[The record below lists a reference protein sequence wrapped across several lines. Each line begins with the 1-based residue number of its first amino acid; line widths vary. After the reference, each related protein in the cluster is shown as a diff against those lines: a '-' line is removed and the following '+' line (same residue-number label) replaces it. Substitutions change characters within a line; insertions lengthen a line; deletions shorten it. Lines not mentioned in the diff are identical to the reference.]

1 MIRPTEE
8 AHMSDPEELKY
19 EAMMEIARER
29 EARELAPDRCHD
41 HGTTVGR
48 AIAEAIRTLE
58 AHGVMMT
65 DDDVEYLADGI
76 IEACWDRLRDE
87 LDGAEIDFD
96 MVYAGVRCAS
106 ARYKQAVKQGVRS

>member
-8 AHMSDPEELKY
+8 AQMSDPEELKY

-29 EARELAPDRCHD
+29 EAREQAPDRCYD
-41 HGTTVGR
+41 HGTALGR
-48 AIAEAIRTLE
+48 AIAEAITTLE
-58 AHGVMMT
+58 AHGVMLT

-76 IEACWDRLRDE
+76 IEACWGRLKDE